1 MARRRDL
8 FTPPRRRRWG
18 SIVLPAFFLLILVA
32 GIFLNS
38 AMSSYPK
45 REAKK
50 VTVLGLPRGLEG
62 LRILHMSD
70 LHAKEYGVKQD
81 KLMPLVR
88 HDNYRAVCMTGDMV
102 GQSGNVQP
110 LLDAL
115 ANIPSDVPTFFI
127 AGDEDPPPI
136 VETVQDTD
144 SPYSPWVQAA
154 QEAGA
159 IYLDSPYKVEMGKD
173 VLWFCPASL
182 LTVDLP
188 AAQFAMAERE
198 KEILLMP
205 EGEEQSALLRAVKYR
220 QHVLE
225 RTLEAKREMLP
236 QHTYIALSHAP
247 LGEESVS
254 LIHHSQE
261 GRVVMNNFPGTL
273 SLILSG
279 HLNNG
284 QVRLPGLKA
293 LYAPPSEVWGG
304 GFFPDDRVI
313 AGVSSARGVVQH
325 VSPGLGV
332 SRVYPW
338 WASFRFFNPPV
349 ISVLTLT
356 ADIY

>member
-1 MARRRDL
+1 MARSRNL
-8 FTPPRRRRWG
+8 FSPPKRRRWG
-18 SIVLPAFFLLILVA
+18 CIVMPVLFLLIVIA

-45 REAKK
+45 REARKA
-50 VTVLGLPRGLEG
+50 TVLGLPRGLEG
-62 LRILHMSD
+62 MRILHMSD
-70 LHAKEYGVKQD
+70 LRAHRYGTNQD
-81 KLMPLVR
+81 RLMPLVR

-102 GQSGNVQP
+102 GASGNVQP
-110 LLDAL
+110 LLEVL
-115 ANIPSDVPTFFI
+115 SSIPGDIPVFLI

-136 VETVQDTD
+136 AEGVQDAQ
-144 SPYSPWVQAA
+144 SPYSPWVRAA

-159 IYLDSPYKVEMGKD
+159 IYLDSPYKLEVGKE

-182 LTVDLP
+182 LTADLP
-188 AAQFAMAERE
+188 AAQFALEERK
-198 KEILLMP
+198 KEVLAMP
-205 EGEEQSALLRAVKYR
+205 EGEEQDALLRAAEYR
-220 QHVLE
+220 LQVLE
-225 RTLEAKREMLP
+225 KTLEAKREMLP

-261 GRVVMNNFPGTL
+261 GKVMMNNFPGTL

-284 QVRLPGLKA
+284 QVRLPGLGA
-293 LYAPPSEVWGG
+293 LYAPPCEVWEG
-304 GFFPDDRVI
+304 GFFPDDRAI
-313 AGVSSARGVVQH
+313 AGISSARGVVQH
-325 VSPGLGV
+325 ISPGLGV

-338 WASFRFFNPPV
+338 WASYRFFNPPV